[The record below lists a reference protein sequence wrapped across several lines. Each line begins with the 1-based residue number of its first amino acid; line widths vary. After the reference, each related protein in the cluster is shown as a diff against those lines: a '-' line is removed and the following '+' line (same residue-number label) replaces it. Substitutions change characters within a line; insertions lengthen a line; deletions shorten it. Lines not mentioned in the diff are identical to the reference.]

1 MNKQIGDTFKVGS
14 MTFYNTVAHGV
25 WGCAEAKLN
34 GGACSSGFR
43 GGLAGAALSNYADLE
58 YKKGSEG
65 VNIAVNTA
73 IHAVTGGLA
82 SLAGGGKF
90 AEGAKSAAY
99 AYLFNALGHK
109 IIKELYD
116 LRSGQYAGEL
126 LGHHKFDEALA
137 RKYDDYMS
145 PDAVN
150 AAATDRIGQGY
161 TNTGLPSDPHAWN
174 DAHKA
179 AIRALDTQMDDW
191 IASGRISKDQP
202 MTQRQYYEFMNEA
215 SRVPAVSNFWK
226 SIQEFVDLMQSRG
239 IQPKLRGMPRA
250 RGLSE

>member
-1 MNKQIGDTFKVGS
+1 MRPRGLERGVVQGFTALDRIIRRWAGKSVRTCGS
-14 MTFYNTVAHGV
+14 RWNRGRDWRRQVCQ
-25 WGCAEAKLN
+25 WGIT
-34 GGACSSGFR
+34 GAFS
-43 GGLAGAALSNYADLE
+43 
-58 YKKGSEG
+58 
-65 VNIAVNTA
+65 
-73 IHAVTGGLA
+73 
-82 SLAGGGKF
+82 
-90 AEGAKSAAY
+90 
-99 AYLFNALGHK
+99 YLFNALGHK

-126 LGHHKFDEALA
+126 RGHHKFDEALA

-161 TNTGLPSDPHAWN
+161 TNTGLPGDPHAWN

-179 AIRALDTQMDDW
+179 ATRALDTQMDDW
-191 IASGRISKDQP
+191 IASGRISKGQP

-215 SRVPAVSNFWK
+215 SRVPAVSKFWK
-226 SIQEFVDLMQSRG
+226 SIQEFVDLMQSRR

-250 RGLSE
+250 RGISE

>member
-1 MNKQIGDTFKVGS
+1 MQ
-14 MTFYNTVAHGV
+14 
-25 WGCAEAKLN
+25 
-34 GGACSSGFR
+34 
-43 GGLAGAALSNYADLE
+43 
-58 YKKGSEG
+58 
-65 VNIAVNTA
+65 
-73 IHAVTGGLA
+73 
-82 SLAGGGKF
+82 
-90 AEGAKSAAY
+90 
-99 AYLFNALGHK
+99 K
-109 IIKELYD
+109 I
-116 LRSGQYAGEL
+116 
-126 LGHHKFDEALA
+126 EALA

-161 TNTGLPSDPHAWN
+161 TNAGLPSDPHAWN

-179 AIRALDTQMDDW
+179 ATRALDTQMDDW